1 VAALAPINRRALM
14 VMSVLRCPM
23 DNSVGSFVAVN
34 LVFVTVVVV
43 FTIKC
48 FLVKLGPYHL

>member
-1 VAALAPINRRALM
+1 MAALAPINRRALM